1 MKYCKK
7 CNTQLEEDEVFCPE
21 CGTKYSEDEKRS
33 NADKPQNDKSDIG
46 KKRKNVLII
55 IVVFIVGLSS
65 LGYFVIY
72 PQVTQYI
79 QEQENQ
85 EKAER
90 VINLINSVTSGEIT
104 LNSEKDLDSAKTEYN
119 SLNDDQKALVDNYGK
134 LEEAY
139 TTLDGLKVEQE
150 NQEKAQSVID
160 AIEAVD
166 SESLTDSDTSIQDI
180 RDQYDS
186 LTEDQK
192 KLVTNA
198 DKLTEYEGIVQEK
211 KKEKAEQ
218 EAQAQAE
225 SNSREEINDMFVNL
239 VYYEGVWGD
248 FGSHVDKY
256 QGMVESTINTAVS
269 LSDYFDGN
277 VDEVYM
283 YLDKVIDNDDVLI
296 NGTTATNQHYKIRF
310 EGPSPSGG
318 MYRTLECMVDS
329 SDGVNLVYTEQ
340 SYY

>member
-1 MKYCKK
+1 MKHCKH
-7 CNTQLEEDEVFCPE
+7 CGTQLDDDELFCTA
-21 CGTKYSEDEKRS
+21 CGTKYEENETVPIKNELDENKS
-33 NADKPQNDKSDIG
+33 KKPSKS
-46 KKRKNVLII
+46 KKPIILIAI
-55 IVVFIVGLSS
+55 AVCLIALGSI
-65 LGYFVIY
+65 GYFLIY

-85 EKAER
+85 EKADR
-90 VINLINSVTSGEIT
+90 VINLISSVTSGDIT
-104 LNSEKDLDSAKTEYN
+104 LDSEKDLDSAKTEYN

-186 LTEDQK
+186 LTDDQK

-211 KKEKAEQ
+211 KEEKAEQ

-225 SNSREEINDMFVNL
+225 SSSREEINDMFVNL
-239 VYYEGVWGD
+239 VEYEGVWGD

-256 QGMVESTINTAVS
+256 QGMVESVIKSHIS
-269 LSDYFDGN
+269 LSDYFGGDVN
-277 VDEVYM
+277 EVYM
-283 YLDKVIDNDDVLI
+283 YLYRQ
-296 NGTTATNQHYKIRF
+296 GPSTYFIRF
-310 EGPSPSGG
+310 EGPSPSGAG
-318 MYRTLECMVDS
+318 QFRTYDCTVLPNDS
-329 SDGVNLVYTEQ
+329 GTELQ
-340 SYY
+340 FFEGGYY

>member
-1 MKYCKK
+1 MSKYCEKCGCQLDDDELFCTTCGAKYEENESIPNAEEVKNKK
-7 CNTQLEEDEVFCPE
+7 LE
-21 CGTKYSEDEKRS
+21 
-33 NADKPQNDKSDIG
+33 KPNKNKKKAVVVSVVAICIIAIG
-46 KKRKNVLII
+46 A
-55 IVVFIVGLSS
+55 
-65 LGYFVIY
+65 LGYFVIH
-72 PQVTQYI
+72 PQVTQHI

-85 EKAER
+85 EKADR

-150 NQEKAQSVID
+150 NQEKAQSVIE

-211 KKEKAEQ
+211 KEEKAEQ

-239 VYYEGVWGD
+239 VEYEGVWGD

-256 QGMVESTINTAVS
+256 QGMVESVIKSHIS
-269 LSDYFDGN
+269 LSDYFGGDVN
-277 VDEVYM
+277 EVYM
-283 YLDKVIDNDDVLI
+283 YLYRQ
-296 NGTTATNQHYKIRF
+296 GPSTYFIRF
-310 EGPSPSGG
+310 EGPSPRGAGQFRTYDCTVLPNDSG
-318 MYRTLECMVDS
+318 
-329 SDGVNLVYTEQ
+329 TELQ
-340 SYY
+340 FFEGGYY

>member
-1 MKYCKK
+1 MKYCKR
-7 CNTQLEEDEVFCPE
+7 CGTQLDDDELFCTA
-21 CGTKYSEDEKRS
+21 CGTKYEENETVPIKNEPDENKS
-33 NADKPQNDKSDIG
+33 KKTSKSKKPII
-46 KKRKNVLII
+46 LIAI
-55 IVVFIVGLSS
+55 AVCLIALGSI
-65 LGYFVIY
+65 GYFVIY

-85 EKAER
+85 EKADR
-90 VINLINSVTSGEIT
+90 VINQINSVTSGEIT
-104 LNSEKDLDSAKTEYN
+104 LDSEKDLDSAKTEYN

-150 NQEKAQSVID
+150 NQEKAQSVVD

-198 DKLTEYEGIVQEK
+198 DKLAEYEGIVQEK
-211 KKEKAEQ
+211 KEEKAEE
-218 EAQAQAE
+218 EAQDQAE
-225 SNSREEINDMFVNL
+225 SSSREEINDMFVNL
-239 VYYEGVWGD
+239 VEYEGVWGD

-256 QGMVESTINTAVS
+256 QGMVESVIKSHIS
-269 LSDYFDGN
+269 LSDYFGGDVN
-277 VDEVYM
+277 EVYM
-283 YLDKVIDNDDVLI
+283 YLYRQ
-296 NGTTATNQHYKIRF
+296 GPSTYFIRF
-310 EGPSPSGG
+310 EGPSPSGAG
-318 MYRTLECMVDS
+318 QFRTYDCTVLPNDS
-329 SDGVNLVYTEQ
+329 GTELQ
-340 SYY
+340 FFEGGYY

>member
-1 MKYCKK
+1 MKYCKR
-7 CNTQLEEDEVFCPE
+7 CGTQLDDDELFCTA
-21 CGTKYSEDEKRS
+21 CGTKYEENETVPIKNEPDENKS
-33 NADKPQNDKSDIG
+33 KKTSKSKKPII
-46 KKRKNVLII
+46 LIAI
-55 IVVFIVGLSS
+55 AVCLIALGSI
-65 LGYFVIY
+65 GYFVIY

-85 EKAER
+85 EKADR
-90 VINLINSVTSGEIT
+90 VINQINSVTSGEIT
-104 LNSEKDLDSAKTEYN
+104 LDSEKDLDSAKTEYN

-198 DKLTEYEGIVQEK
+198 DKLAEYEGIVQEK
-211 KKEKAEQ
+211 KEEKAEE
-218 EAQAQAE
+218 EAQDQAE
-225 SNSREEINDMFVNL
+225 SSSREEINDMFVNL
-239 VYYEGVWGD
+239 VEYEGVWGD

-256 QGMVESTINTAVS
+256 QGMVESVIKSHIS
-269 LSDYFDGN
+269 LSDYFGGDVN
-277 VDEVYM
+277 EVYM
-283 YLDKVIDNDDVLI
+283 YLYRQ
-296 NGTTATNQHYKIRF
+296 GPSTYFIRF
-310 EGPSPSGG
+310 EGPSPSGAG
-318 MYRTLECMVDS
+318 QFRTYDCTVLPNDS
-329 SDGVNLVYTEQ
+329 GTELQ
-340 SYY
+340 FFEGGYY